1 MLLHDYISNNVLQ
14 HERTMEK
21 RTSNLSFSI
30 ENILYGRSSKTS
42 EARGRAVECHAERC
56 AMNFEF
62 PCTVRGCVQ
71 ECRCM
76 ELCVSERC
84 PDEMKAEKHRRRFE
98 LADCEGMYEYSM
110 VGTAV

>member
-1 MLLHDYISNNVLQ
+1 MLLHEYGNNAALQ
-14 HERTMEK
+14 HQRAMEK
-21 RTSNLSFSI
+21 RPSNLSFSI

-42 EARGRAVECHAERC
+42 EARGRTVECHAEGC

-84 PDEMKAEKHRRRFE
+84 PNGITAEKHRRRFE
-98 LADCEGMYEYSM
+98 LADCEGLYDYSM
-110 VGTAV
+110 AGIAV